1 MKRYVLLKL
10 TTQQAQAAMN
20 ACDLVAEQMRS
31 DTRTKRE
38 AELYQRASD
47 SITRQLSS

>member
-10 TTQQAQAAMN
+10 TIPQAQAALN
-20 ACDLVAEQMRS
+20 ACDLIAEQLRA
-31 DTRTKRE
+31 DGENKRE

-47 SITRQLSS
+47 TIERQLSS